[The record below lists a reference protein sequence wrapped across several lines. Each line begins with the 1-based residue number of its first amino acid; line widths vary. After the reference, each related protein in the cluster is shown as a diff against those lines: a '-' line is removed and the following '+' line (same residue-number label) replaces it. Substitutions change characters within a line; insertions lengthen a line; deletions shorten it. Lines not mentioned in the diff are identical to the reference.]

1 MNDGQEVKENQDVEL
16 KNDATSA
23 PETEAVAEVEEVTGI
38 EVVTP
43 EEAAPSEEDKVAAL
57 EAQVKDFQN
66 KFLRAR
72 ADLENFRKRSEREKA
87 DAVKRANR
95 NILMDLLDVNDNF
108 ERATTSVSDEKDPFV
123 VGVLMIRKQLQDTLS
138 QQGVEEVGA
147 LHRPFDPYLHEAFA
161 YEPSEEHPEN
171 VVIEVF
177 QKGYRYQ
184 GQLLRAAKVKVSAA
198 PLEAP
203 TEEAAADEGSA
214 ESA

>member
-16 KNDATSA
+16 KNDETGA
-23 PETEAVAEVEEVTGI
+23 PDNEAVAEVEEVTGI

-43 EEAAPSEEDKVAAL
+43 EEATPSGEDKVAAL

-108 ERATTSVSDEKDPFV
+108 ERATTSISDETDPFV

-138 QQGVEEVGA
+138 QQGVEEVEA
-147 LHRPFDPYLHEAFA
+147 MHRPFDPYLHEAFA
-161 YEPSEEHPEN
+161 YEPSDAHPEN

-198 PLEAP
+198 PLAP
-203 TEEAAADEGSA
+203 AEEAASDEDSP
-214 ESA
+214 ESV